1 MNIELKITPMSE
13 WVPTTDLPLL
23 IAGPC
28 SAETEEQVLSTARL
42 IEKDHR
48 AMVYR
53 AGLWK
58 PRTRPGSFEGVG
70 AEGLKWLK
78 KVKEETRLLTATE
91 VARAEHVKQAIDA
104 GVDILWIGARTTVN
118 PFSVQE
124 IANALEGYDVPV
136 LVKNPINPDIQLWI
150 GALERIN
157 RAGITKL
164 GAIHRGFSPLS
175 QSIYRNDPT
184 WKIPVELKR
193 LLPELP
199 IICDPSHI
207 GGARDLIEPVSQMA
221 FDLQMAGLMIE
232 THIDPSVAL
241 SDAKQQVTPAALTGI
256 LDDIIWRHAQTTNR
270 EFTHQ
275 LTILRN
281 EIDDVD
287 SELMN
292 LLESRMKIVDKIA
305 EHKKENNVTIL
316 QVSRYE
322 EILKKR
328 LQQAEVKSLNPAF
341 VKGIFEQIHQNSIR
355 RQEEIMNAD
364 QEIKSV

>member
-1 MNIELKITPMSE
+1 MNIDLKITPMPE

-28 SAETEEQVLSTARL
+28 SAESEEQILSTARL

-58 PRTRPGSFEGVG
+58 PRTRPGTFEGVG

-91 VARAEHVKQAIDA
+91 VARGEHVKQAIDA

-124 IANALEGYDVPV
+124 IADALKGYDVPV

-157 RAGITKL
+157 QAGITKL

-199 IICDPSHI
+199 IVCDPSHI

-221 FDLQMAGLMIE
+221 FDLQMEGLMIE

-241 SDAKQQVTPAALTGI
+241 SDAKQQVTPATLTKI
-256 LDDIIWRHAQTTNR
+256 LDDIIWRHANTSNK
-270 EFTHQ
+270 EFAHQ
-275 LTILRN
+275 LAILRN

-287 SELMN
+287 VELIN
-292 LLESRMKIVDKIA
+292 LLANRMNIVDKIA
-305 EHKKENNVTIL
+305 DHKKENNVTIL

-328 LQQAEVKSLNPAF
+328 LKQAEVKSLRGDF
-341 VKGIFEQIHQNSIR
+341 VKAIFEQIHQNSIR
-355 RQEEIMNAD
+355 RQEEIMNAEHEVD
-364 QEIKSV
+364 

>member
-1 MNIELKITPMSE
+1 MNLTPMAE
-13 WVPTTDLPLL
+13 WAPTSDLPLL

-28 SAETEEQVLSTARL
+28 SAESEEQVLSTAKL
-42 IEKDHR
+42 LEKDHR

-58 PRTRPGSFEGVG
+58 PRTRPGTFEGVG
-70 AEGLKWLK
+70 AVGLEWLK
-78 KVKEETRLLTATE
+78 KVKQETRLLTATE
-91 VARAEHVKQAIDA
+91 VAKGEHVKLAIDA

-124 IANALEGYDVPV
+124 IADALKGYDVPV

-157 RAGITKL
+157 QAGITKL

-199 IICDPSHI
+199 IVCDPSHI
-207 GGARDLIEPVSQMA
+207 GGSRDLIEPVSQMA
-221 FDLQMAGLMIE
+221 FDLQMEGLMIE
-232 THIDPSVAL
+232 SHIDPSVAL
-241 SDAKQQVTPAALTGI
+241 SDAKQQVTPAALTAI
-256 LDDIIWRHAQTTNR
+256 LDDIIWRQAQTENK
-270 EFTHQ
+270 EFARH
-275 LTILRN
+275 LTVLRN

-287 SELMN
+287 TELMN
-292 LLESRMKIVDKIA
+292 LLAARMNIVDKIA
-305 EHKKENNVTIL
+305 DHKKENNVTIL

-328 LQQAEVKSLNPAF
+328 LQQADMKNLNKDF

-355 RQEEIMNAD
+355 RQEAIMN
-364 QEIKSV
+364 EEYESSVSTSN

>member
-1 MNIELKITPMSE
+1 MNLDLKITPMSE
-13 WVPTTDLPLL
+13 WVPTSDLPLL

-28 SAETEEQVLSTARL
+28 SAESEEQVLDTAKL

-58 PRTRPGSFEGVG
+58 PRTRPGTFEGVG
-70 AEGLKWLK
+70 EIGLEWLK

-91 VARAEHVKQAIDA
+91 VAKAEHVHQAIEA

-124 IANALEGYDVPV
+124 IADALVGYDIPV
-136 LVKNPINPDIQLWI
+136 LVKNPINPDLQLWI

-157 RAGITKL
+157 QAGITKL

-193 LLPELP
+193 IVPELP
-199 IICDPSHI
+199 IVCDPSHI
-207 GGARDLIEPVSQMA
+207 GGSRELIEPVSQMA
-221 FDLQMAGLMIE
+221 FDIQMEGLMIE

-241 SDAKQQVTPAALTGI
+241 SDAKQQVTPAALTRI
-256 LDDIIWRHAQTTNR
+256 LDDIVWRHAQTENK
-270 EFTHQ
+270 EFARQ

-281 EIDDVD
+281 DIDDVD
-287 SELMN
+287 NELMN
-292 LLESRMKIVDKIA
+292 LLSKRMDIVDEIA
-305 EHKKENNVTIL
+305 DQKKANDVTIL

-328 LQQAEVKSLNPAF
+328 LHQAELKQLNPAF
-341 VKGIFEQIHQNSIR
+341 VKGIFEHIHQNSIR

-364 QEIKSV
+364 

>member
-1 MNIELKITPMSE
+1 MNLDLKIAPMNE
-13 WVPTTDLPLL
+13 WAPTSDLPLL

-28 SAETEEQVLSTARL
+28 SAESEKQVLDTAKL

-58 PRTRPGSFEGVG
+58 PRTRPGTFEGVG
-70 AEGLKWLK
+70 AEALDWLA
-78 KVKEETRLLTATE
+78 KVKQETRLLTSTE
-91 VARAEHVKQAIDA
+91 VAKAEHVHLAIEA
-104 GVDILWIGARTTVN
+104 GVDIIWIGARTTVN

-124 IANALEGYDVPV
+124 IADALEGYDVPV
-136 LVKNPINPDIQLWI
+136 LVKNPINPDLQLWI

-157 RAGITKL
+157 RAGITRL

-175 QSIYRNDPT
+175 HSIYRNDPT

-193 LLPELP
+193 LIPELP

-207 GGARDLIEPVSQMA
+207 GGSRDLIEPVSQMA
-221 FDLQMAGLMIE
+221 FDIQMEGLMIE

-241 SDAKQQVTPAALTGI
+241 SDAKQQVTPSQLTSI
-256 LDDIIWRHAQTTNR
+256 LDDIVWRHAQTENK
-270 EFTHQ
+270 EFVKQ
-275 LTILRN
+275 LTVLRN

-287 SELMN
+287 TDLMD
-292 LLESRMKIVDKIA
+292 LLSKRMAIVDDIA
-305 EHKKENNVTIL
+305 RAKKANDVTIL

-328 LQQAEVKSLNPAF
+328 LDQADMKKLHPDFVKS
-341 VKGIFEQIHQNSIR
+341 IFEHIHQNSIR
-355 RQEEIMNAD
+355 RQEDIMNAD
-364 QEIKSV
+364 